1 MFFYK
6 IIKEVFILK
15 MKIVK
20 ISFKNLFAYGE
31 KVNTIDYSQENKL
44 ILLSGVSGAGKSS
57 ILNLPILLLYGKI
70 EKVPKNSIANRINRN
85 GWIRGT
91 IIKGQSVYEIER
103 TFMPNSIKILKDG
116 KDIEN
121 YGSRDAQGYIDQE
134 IIEIPQTTFTNLI
147 SISMKKFK
155 SFLVMS
161 PYDRKQIIDR
171 VFNLEIINVVF
182 ENIKKDSREIG
193 DTINSDNSAI
203 NSLSITLKNTNNE
216 LNKLKDKLNVE
227 DKQNEIN
234 DNLNKINQ
242 INSNIQKY
250 LDAYKKVQDK
260 FNEININLNNIKKEE
275 LTNEMNIN
283 NIKSKIDL
291 FKQDKCPTCGISF
304 TSEHFLEIKNK
315 LNVLL
320 ETKIKIKEQQ
330 KDSLILL
337 DNNKNK
343 ISEYLNQLST
353 EIYNMKTEI
362 SKLETSNTIIQNKMK
377 ASSEMKS
384 VYNIINKTTEQIQEL
399 KSNIEINN
407 KKMYELQNL
416 QLIYSIDGVKQQVI
430 NNYLPLLNKE
440 IAENLILLNFPYL
453 LEFDSKFDPHL
464 TDLGTIVPVETLS
477 DGEMTRVDL
486 IILCSLFKLLKRR
499 YPSINIF
506 SIDELLS
513 SLDTINSKV
522 LLKFLKE
529 FIIDMKLNCMVVS
542 HTDLNLEEFDEIIEI
557 SREKGFSQLNVVDQQ
572 NI

>member
-1 MFFYK
+1 MFFHK

-557 SREKGFSQLNVVDQQ
+557 SREKGFSQLNIVDQQ

>member
-1 MFFYK
+1 
-6 IIKEVFILK
+6 

-31 KVNTIDYSQENKL
+31 KINTIDYSQENKL